1 MVAVQ
6 VLSKVTPV
14 YYLLLLQPDHPHTM
28 DLWLLTILVTAI
40 CCLALTLVGILIIWR
55 CRNNKVNFKEEEEE
69 QMRDE
74 KEDVD
79 NQDVFGSAENFLIG
93 WSERRNKNGRYPESG
108 KVFNSQKLDNIET
121 GQEETYE
128 SFTLKE
134 EDSETDEEIL
144 TENETT
150 LLLEPDNDLSNDVMK
165 DIVITDNVK
174 VKIARRTTGAKGF
187 YPVHNIDTT

>member
-1 MVAVQ
+1 
-6 VLSKVTPV
+6 
-14 YYLLLLQPDHPHTM
+14 M
-28 DLWLLTILVTAI
+28 DLWLRTGLVSAI
-40 CCLALTLVGILIIWR
+40 CCLVLALVGIVIIWR
-55 CRNNKVNFKEEEEE
+55 FRNNKVNFKEEEEE

-108 KVFNSQKLDNIET
+108 KVVNSHKLENIET

-134 EDSETDEEIL
+134 DDSETEEEIQK
-144 TENETT
+144 ENEST
-150 LLLEPDNDLSNDVMK
+150 LLLEADKDLSNKAMK
-165 DIVITDNVK
+165 DTVLTDNVK
-174 VKIARRTTGAKGF
+174 LKKDGTLKSFIKSF
-187 YPVHNIDTT
+187 K